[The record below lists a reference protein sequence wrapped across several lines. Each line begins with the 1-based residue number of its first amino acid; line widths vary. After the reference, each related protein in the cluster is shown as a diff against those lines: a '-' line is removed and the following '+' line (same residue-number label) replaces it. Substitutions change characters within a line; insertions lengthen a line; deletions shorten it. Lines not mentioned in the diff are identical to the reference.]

1 MFLILVDRN
10 PGSCNWLLGFLAI
23 LPLLVRV
30 H

>member
-10 PGSCNWLLGFLAI
+10 PGSCNRLLGFLAI
-23 LPLLVRV
+23 MTLLVWV